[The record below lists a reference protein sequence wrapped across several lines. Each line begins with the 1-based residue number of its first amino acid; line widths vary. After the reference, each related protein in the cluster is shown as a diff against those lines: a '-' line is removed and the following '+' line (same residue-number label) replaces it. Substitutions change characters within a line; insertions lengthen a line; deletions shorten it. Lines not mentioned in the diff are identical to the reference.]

1 MIALLSRLLSRA
13 EPILTEA
20 SMRDATDIA
29 ALHGQSFRR
38 GWSEDEVES
47 LLAQRNVLTHRAMVG
62 RIMAGFIMSRIAAD
76 EAEILSVAVGKSWRG
91 RGIAGRLLSLHLRRL
106 AGAGV
111 TTVFLEVGEANDPAT
126 ALYFHAGF
134 TEVSRR
140 ANYYDDGAGRATT
153 ALVLRRDLI

>member
-1 MIALLSRLLSRA
+1 
-13 EPILTEA
+13 
-20 SMRDATDIA
+20 
-29 ALHGQSFRR
+29 
-38 GWSEDEVES
+38 
-47 LLAQRNVLTHRAMVG
+47 
-62 RIMAGFIMSRIAAD
+62 MSRIAAD